1 MNKQANNKIISNE
14 NTKAKAVKTLN
25 KKRWVVLGST
35 AIALLL
41 IPRRS
46 SQKTEIRRENGANI
60 NRTIDDSNK
69 NLG

>member
-14 NTKAKAVKTLN
+14 NTKVKAVKTLN

-46 SQKTEIRRENGANI
+46 SQKTEIRLENGANI

-69 NLG
+69 NL

>member
-1 MNKQANNKIISNE
+1 M
-14 NTKAKAVKTLN
+14 KTLN
-25 KKRWVVLGST
+25 KRRWVVLGAT

-60 NRTIDDSNK
+60 NRAIDASNK
-69 NLG
+69 DL